1 MSKET
6 NAADRMPRLRID
18 WAAIRRRLDNTTAA
32 FERKAAPSA
41 EEQKRILDA
50 RAAALARVPRDDAR
64 TEEQLEILEFQLAHE
79 RYAVQSSLVREVCP
93 LRELTPLPGT
103 PAFVMGIINVR
114 GQIVSVVDFKR
125 FFDLPQQGLS
135 DLNKVVIVTDGE
147 MEFGVLVDAVAGVQR
162 ISMSQIQPPLPTLTG
177 IRLEYLRGVTAQ
189 RLVILDIARILAD
202 PAIVVREE
210 VPA

>member
-1 MSKET
+1 MSKEI
-6 NAADRMPRLRID
+6 NAADAMPRPRID
-18 WAAIRRRLDNTTAA
+18 WAAIRRRLDSTTAA

-41 EEQKRILDA
+41 EEEKRILEA
-50 RAAALARVPRDDAR
+50 RAAALARVPQDDAR
-64 TEEQLEILEFQLAHE
+64 AEEQLEILEFLLAHE

-114 GQIVSVVDFKR
+114 GQIVAVIDFKK
-125 FFDLPQQGLS
+125 FFDLPQRGLT
-135 DLNKVVIVTDGE
+135 DLNKVIIVTDGE
-147 MEFGVLVDAVAGVQR
+147 MEFGVLVDAVFGVQR
-162 ISMSQIQPPLPTLTG
+162 IALSQIQPPLPTLTG
-177 IRLEYLRGVTAQ
+177 IRLEYLRGVTEQ

-202 PAIVVREE
+202 PKIIVREE